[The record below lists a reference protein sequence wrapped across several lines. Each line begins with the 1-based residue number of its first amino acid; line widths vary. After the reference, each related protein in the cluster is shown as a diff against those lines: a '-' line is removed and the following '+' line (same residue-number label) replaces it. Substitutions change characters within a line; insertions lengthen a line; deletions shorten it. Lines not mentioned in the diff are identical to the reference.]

1 MFPGPWDTGFW
12 IGKVPVRVEMHK
24 FKPILSLIRTLLLI
38 DQRPGDPRVQREAWT
53 GGGQGVRRG
62 GRELPLP
69 LTRVVRL

>member
-1 MFPGPWDTGFW
+1 
-12 IGKVPVRVEMHK
+12 MHK

-38 DQRPGDPRVQREAWT
+38 DQRPGDPRGQREAWA

-69 LTRVVRL
+69 LTRAVRR